1 MSYLRPTSDWNPAL
15 YMKFEDER
23 TRAALD
29 LLARVPDR
37 SPREIVDLGCGPGNS
52 TELLARR
59 FPNAHVVG
67 LDTSEA
73 MLAHARRRVPS
84 AEFVRQDIADW
95 RPSAPP
101 DLIFANAAL
110 HFLPDHHELFP
121 QLAAW
126 LPTGG
131 QLAVQMPDNV
141 REASHAAMRLV
152 AVEGPWADR
161 LGPIA
166 KSRPVIA
173 GFEDYYGWLRPLCA
187 QIDVWMTTYVHP
199 LEGAQGIA
207 DWFAG
212 SGLRP
217 FLDPLDVA
225 EREDFLVR
233 YRREL
238 AEAYPLQTDGAA
250 LLAYPRLFLVA
261 TRG

>member
-1 MSYLRPTSDWNPAL
+1 MADWNPRL

-29 LLARVPDR
+29 LLTRV
-37 SPREIVDLGCGPGNS
+37 SVVAPREIVDLGCGPGNS
-52 TELLARR
+52 TQLLSRR
-59 FPNAHVVG
+59 FPDAEIVG
-67 LDTSEA
+67 LDTSDA
-73 MLAHARRRVPS
+73 MLAHARRRVPG
-84 AEFVRQDIADW
+84 AEFRRQDIADW
-95 RPSAPP
+95 RPENPP

-121 QLAAW
+121 RLAAA
-126 LPTGG
+126 LPSGG

-173 GFEDYYGWLRPLCA
+173 GFEDYYAWLRPLCPR
-187 QIDVWMTTYVHP
+187 IDVWMTTYVHP
-199 LEGAQGIA
+199 LDGPQGIA

-217 FLDPLDVA
+217 FLDPLDEG
-225 EREDFLVR
+225 ERDAFLVR

-238 AEAYPLQTDGAA
+238 GESYPPQPDGTA